1 MVDYSKNKFSLSYQ
15 YKTIRKDNEIV
26 FQEID
31 NQRNKICTEWMLKI
45 SKLRN
50 KEILKSLTLT
60 ELTNFKILIEEII
73 QEKKVNNDRRNN
85 N

>member
-1 MVDYSKNKFSLSYQ
+1 MVDYGKNKFSLSYQ

-31 NQRNKICTEWMLKI
+31 NQGNKICTEWMLKI

-50 KEILKSLTLT
+50 KEILKSLNISFFRFNKAL
-60 ELTNFKILIEEII
+60 LFISLLSI
-73 QEKKVNNDRRNN
+73 
-85 N
+85 

>member
-15 YKTIRKDNEIV
+15 YRTIRKDNEIV

-31 NQRNKICTEWMLKI
+31 NLRNKICTEWMLKI

-50 KEILKSLTLT
+50 KEILKTLTLT
-60 ELTNFKILIEEII
+60 ELSNLKILIEEII
-73 QEKKVNNDRRNN
+73 QEKKVNNDR
-85 N
+85 

>member
-1 MVDYSKNKFSLSYQ
+1 MVDYGKNKFSLSYQ

-60 ELTNFKILIEEII
+60 ELTNFKILIKEII
-73 QEKKVNNDRRNN
+73 QEKKVNNDRR
-85 N
+85 

>member
-1 MVDYSKNKFSLSYQ
+1 MVDYGKNKFSLSYQ

-73 QEKKVNNDRRNN
+73 QEKKVNNDRR
-85 N
+85 